1 MDLSDWT
8 NTFRSWPAYT
18 VGWRDWYRR
27 ISAKKQV
34 RDTIEIGQC
43 LALCL
48 ADMKR
53 TEPLLIVAS
62 HFWSDA
68 LNAFLFRNGPMTM
81 TRADIVMLTGL
92 SVSEPFSPCRMFDE
106 TKHKLK
112 PKERGGWTGYV
123 SRHTKKGFVGDREH
137 TAFLN
142 MWLEK
147 FIFCGTSVGP
157 TSNYQCMAEQLAR
170 GKKIP
175 LGDYLLGS
183 AYSLLHQVGKIV
195 EVGKD
200 W

>member
-1 MDLSDWT
+1 
-8 NTFRSWPAYT
+8 
-18 VGWRDWYRR
+18 
-27 ISAKKQV
+27 
-34 RDTIEIGQC
+34 
-43 LALCL
+43 
-48 ADMKR
+48 MKR
-53 TEPLLIVAS
+53 NVPLLIAAS
-62 HFWSDA
+62 HFWSYA

-92 SVSEPFSPCRMFDE
+92 SVSEPFSPYRMFDE

-157 TSNYQCMAEQLAR
+157 TSNYSAWQSSWPAAR
-170 GKKIP
+170 KFRLGIICSDLHILYFTKSVKLLKWEKIGN
-175 LGDYLLGS
+175 LGGPWWFT
-183 AYSLLHQVGKIV
+183 G
-195 EVGKD
+195 
-200 W
+200 